1 MTYVC
6 DTNFL
11 LSNPHAL
18 DNYDVVIPSIV
29 LREIENLERRKS
41 DRILQFQIR
50 QAKRIINELLE
61 TPGSTLTID
70 CSDLEMTINANFDSE
85 YADNIILSYAIDHKM
100 DLLTNDILLKLK
112 AVAYGITV
120 TTDKSKS
127 DYVENKGFK
136 VVTLTKEEIDTLFQ
150 NLDVNTYNLIKNEYL
165 VIKDESGK
173 PHDLLK
179 WRGGYHVKVG
189 GGLVDGFNSTQFK
202 TKFTPRDVYQQM
214 VIDSILNNQV
224 TIVRGNA
231 GSGKS
236 MLSLYTAWKLVEDSG
251 YKLLLFVNP
260 TSAMDAQDIGY
271 RKGDTFE
278 KLMQSSVGSMLKSK
292 FGSVDEIKHQIEV
305 KKNLDILPMLDIR
318 GFDTGEQKTILW
330 IPEAQNLT
338 SELMKLSLQRVTETC
353 KVIIDGDFNA
363 QVDKDIYSY
372 DNGMKRV
379 SEVFRGTPLFGEIEL
394 QKVYRSELADLA
406 DTL

>member
-18 DNYDVVIPSIV
+18 ANYDVVIPSIV

-41 DRILQFQIR
+41 DRILQFQVR

-136 VVTLTKEEIDTLFQ
+136 VVTLTDEESEEFFL
-150 NLDVNTYNLIKNEYL
+150 NLDKNVYNLIKNEYL
-165 VIKDESGK
+165 VIKDPSGK
-173 PHDLLK
+173 TTDVMK
-179 WRGGYHVKVG
+179 WRGGYHVHLG
-189 GGLVDGFNSTQFK
+189 DGIVDGFNSIQFK
-202 TKFTPRDVYQQM
+202 SRFTPRDEYQKM

-292 FGSVDEIKHQIEV
+292 FGSVDEIKHQMET
-305 KKNLDILPMLDIR
+305 KHNLDILPMLDIR
-318 GFDTGEQKTILW
+318 GFDTGDQKTILW

-379 SEVFRGTPLFGEIEL
+379 SEVFRGTHLFGEVEL
-394 QKVYRSELADLA
+394 QTVYRSELADLA